1 MTGKT
6 LLFAVTGIGLFFALP
21 HMLADFQLFQVCLIA
36 VTALIALGLTVVT
49 GLAGQVSLA
58 QAAFVGIGGYGAAIL
73 ATRWGVPLWAGIPLS
88 GIVAAMAG
96 FVLGQVTL
104 RVSGHYLALAT
115 MAVTAIVQLAFIHM
129 DDITGGA
136 AGMPVPSF
144 EIGGRALTSG
154 GELYYVI
161 VPTTAVLFLIVGNI
175 IRSRFGRAFAA
186 TRQSEI
192 AVAAMGVDVLR
203 YKALAFAGSAFLGAV
218 GGGLLAPLASYL
230 DPMQF
235 GIPQSIYYMA
245 IAVVG
250 GLRSPAGAI
259 IGAVVF
265 ILIPEFLQAFQS
277 YLGLVFA
284 LLLLGFIVLWP
295 NGLSGL
301 IFRRPGARWWGGA
314 AR

>member
-1 MTGKT
+1 MTLKT
-6 LLFAVTGIGLFFALP
+6 LLLAAAGIALFFALP

-88 GIVAAMAG
+88 GIVAALAG

-115 MAVTAIVQLAFIHM
+115 MAVSAIVQLAFIHM
-129 DDITGGA
+129 DGITGGA

-161 VPTTAVLFLIVGNI
+161 VPTTAVLFLIVGNLV
-175 IRSRFGRAFAA
+175 RSRFGRAFAA

-259 IGAVVF
+259 IGAVAF
-265 ILIPEFLQAFQS
+265 ILIPEFLQTFQS

-301 IFRRPGARWWGGA
+301 FFRRRGARWWGGA